1 MFSKSKWCID
11 VSSLPLVF
19 AISQVIMNNS
29 HNNLFC
35 FSASPLSLRFFPN
48 FKTTLAQDLT
58 PFDEGIA
65 PLTFKSLRVVSFPG
79 GQQYGSINPCEMNE
93 FSDECAVWEDEN
105 GPYKKGDFMV
115 KSNERTK
122 GR

>member
-1 MFSKSKWCID
+1 MISDVFSRLVPILTIFPQTQRACSPGSSFFGTVLFQD
-11 VSSLPLVF
+11 VSAF
-19 AISQVIMNNS
+19 E
-29 HNNLFC
+29 
-35 FSASPLSLRFFPN
+35 
-48 FKTTLAQDLT
+48 
-58 PFDEGIA
+58 EGIG

-93 FSDECAVWEDEN
+93 FSDECDVWEEAN
-105 GPYKKGDFMV
+105 GAYVKKDYMI

>member
-1 MFSKSKWCID
+1 MVFSI
-11 VSSLPLVF
+11 VF
-19 AISQVIMNNS
+19 GCSYA
-29 HNNLFC
+29 HNCNVF
-35 FSASPLSLRFFPN
+35 FFVFFLSI
-48 FKTTLAQDLT
+48 KDLT
-58 PFDEGIA
+58 PFEEGIA

-93 FSDECAVWEDEN
+93 FSDECAAWEDEN
-105 GPYKKGDFMV
+105 GAYEKKEYMV

>member
-1 MFSKSKWCID
+1 MFSLVWFPFSQYFPKRNVHAPRAHHFFGTVLFQD
-11 VSSLPLVF
+11 VSAF
-19 AISQVIMNNS
+19 E
-29 HNNLFC
+29 
-35 FSASPLSLRFFPN
+35 
-48 FKTTLAQDLT
+48 
-58 PFDEGIA
+58 EGIG

-93 FSDECAVWEDEN
+93 FSDECDVWEEAN
-105 GPYKKGDFMV
+105 GAYVKKDYMI